1 MEQTTVLK
9 ISHLSKHL
17 GSRLILNDISLEV
30 NSGEIFGF
38 LGPNGSG
45 KTTTIKVVLGLLS
58 LERGEIE
65 ICGHNIKK
73 EFKEAMSNIGGIIE
87 SPEMYGYLSG
97 LENLKQ
103 YVRMYDDVPES
114 RIDEVVELV
123 GLTDRIKD
131 KVSKY
136 SLGMKQRLG
145 LAQALLNKPKL
156 LILDEPTNGL
166 DPVGI
171 KDLRDILKKVSHDEG
186 TAVFISSHQLAEL
199 DLMCDRFG
207 VIDKGKLIAVRKIEE
222 IRTDESQNIEE
233 FDIVTELASVEKACD
248 IVVRLGN
255 TFSVSENKIRITA
268 DINAGG
274 KGMSDTVRELVIDG
288 VPILS
293 ANPVKHSLE
302 DAFIKITT
310 AKVQKPAPI
319 EVTEVKPEEKSEEIE
334 GGDIK

>member
-17 GSRLILNDISLEV
+17 GSRLILKDISLEV

-45 KTTTIKVVLGLLS
+45 KTTTIKVVLGLLT

-73 EFKEAMSNIGGIIE
+73 EFKEAMSKVGGIIE
-87 SPEMYGYLSG
+87 NPEMYGYLSG
-97 LENLKQ
+97 LENLRQ

-123 GLTDRIKD
+123 GLTGRIKD

-145 LAQALLNKPKL
+145 LAQALLNKPRL

-166 DPVGI
+166 DPMGI
-171 KDLRDILKKVSHDEG
+171 KELRDILKKVSHEEG

-207 VIDKGKLIAVRKIEE
+207 VIDKGKLMAIRSMED
-222 IRTDESQNIEE
+222 IRTSAKKNLEIFEIETE
-233 FDIVTELASVEKACD
+233 EGAIPYAMSVLSDI
-248 IVVRLGN
+248 GN
-255 TFSVSENKIRITA
+255 EYTVDGAKFRITA
-268 DINAGG
+268 DLDEGG
-274 KGMSDTVRELVIDG
+274 KGTAYTVRELVMANI
-288 VPILS
+288 PIFS
-293 ANPVKHSLE
+293 VIPVKNSLE
-302 DAFIKITT
+302 DAFIEITVGKQPQEPVKT
-310 AKVQKPAPI
+310 PKTK
-319 EVTEVKPEEKSEEIE
+319 TETVSETVE
-334 GGDIK
+334 GGDAK